1 MGLRC
6 TGESMMTTTEV
17 STTTLALNA
26 GTAVRSADNP
36 LPRPSPRI
44 ISPEAIKLVGKVLDS
59 GFTLD
64 LISDFET
71 AVAEASG
78 VKYGVAVANCTAAI
92 HSVMGGLGIGPGDEV
107 IVAPVSDYGSVAGV
121 VMQGARAVFPDVD
134 VLTGLIT
141 AETIEKVITPR
152 TRAIIAV
159 HFYGLV
165 CDMDPIVELARKH
178 DIIVIEDVCQAI
190 LADYKDR
197 TAGGI
202 GDIACFS
209 FDAGKLLPTD
219 NGGMAIS
226 NDSEIIEA
234 IRKFAVDR
242 GADNLPSGGREH
254 NGIGYNYRY
263 GDMEAGVGLA
273 QLKILPDQLKRRV
286 DLAQRFTAKIE
297 SIDGVMTPYI
307 PDGCGHLY
315 WLYNVQFD
323 PEQFRVDATQM
334 AEAMS
339 AEGLN
344 CMTAMYYLIPYSHKF
359 LPDRE
364 KDLERLVNA
373 RTHLERTVRWG
384 FTEKYTEQDLDDMA
398 AIFTK
403 VTNAY
408 RR

>member
-1 MGLRC
+1 
-6 TGESMMTTTEV
+6 MTTTEV
-17 STTTLALNA
+17 SDTSLALNVGA
-26 GTAVRSADNP
+26 PVRSADDR
-36 LPRPSPRI
+36 LPTPSPRI
-44 ISPEAIKLVGKVLDS
+44 ISPEAIKLVGKVLES

-64 LISDFET
+64 LISEFET

-92 HSVMGGLGIGPGDEV
+92 HSVIGGLGIGPGDEV
-107 IVAPVSDYGSVAGV
+107 IVAPISDYGSVAGV

-134 VLTGLIT
+134 VRTGLIT
-141 AETIEKVITPR
+141 AESIEKVISPR

-159 HFYGLV
+159 HFYSLM
-165 CDMDPIVELARKH
+165 CDMDPIVELARQH
-178 DIIVIEDVCQAI
+178 DIVVIEDVCQAI
-190 LADYKDR
+190 LADYKGR

-202 GDIACFS
+202 GDIACYS

-226 NDSEIIEA
+226 DDSEIIEA

-242 GADNLPSGGREH
+242 GADNLPSGVREH
-254 NGIGYNYRY
+254 NGIGFNYRY
-263 GDMEAGVGLA
+263 GDMEAAVGLA

-286 DLAQRFTAKIE
+286 ELAERFTTKIE
-297 SIDGVMTPYI
+297 SIDGVMTPHI
-307 PDGCGHLY
+307 PEGCGHLY
-315 WLYNVQFD
+315 WLYPLQFD
-323 PEQFRVDATQM
+323 PEKFRVDATQM

-339 AEGLN
+339 AEGLK

-364 KDLERLVNA
+364 KDLDRLVNA
-373 RTHLERTVRWG
+373 RTHLEMTVRWG
-384 FTEKYTEQDLDDMA
+384 FTEKYTERDLDDMA
-398 AIFTK
+398 AIMTK
-403 VTNAY
+403 VTDAY